1 LRRRGPRPARPRR
14 HRLRRSQ
21 PPPAARVRY
30 PRDQPHG
37 HRRGHHRGRQPAPP
51 LRRTQRPAH
60 LGRGPAHG
68 RRRPRPR
75 HTDRRRPLRAPAV
88 LPVAAH
94 PPLDQPY
101 PRPLHPPAGTLTPA
115 GPALDPGTLPAGGR
129 FVPLPPPRWR
139 PTRHWISPTPAP
151 AAPAAA
157 ATAESE
163 PPRRPAHPL
172 LGRSVRGEG
181 STRIWQGPLRLA
193 DNPYLRDHC
202 IQDTII
208 LPGTAHLELI
218 AAAAR

>member
-1 LRRRGPRPARPRR
+1 PRP

-37 HRRGHHRGRQPAPP
+37 HPRGHHRGRQPAPP
-51 LRRTQRPAH
+51 PRRTQRPAH

-68 RRRPRPR
+68 PPPPRPRPPP
-75 HTDRRRPLRAPAV
+75 RRTPLRAPAS
-88 LPVAAH
+88 LARAA
-94 PPLDQPY
+94 P
-101 PRPLHPPAGTLTPA
+101 PPAGA
-115 GPALDPGTLPAGGR
+115 
-129 FVPLPPPRWR
+129 WR
-139 PTRHWISPTPAP
+139 RPRHWISPAPAP

-172 LGRSVRGEG
+172 LGRAVRGEG

-218 AAAAR
+218 AAAARTELGSAALAVSDVHYH